1 MKYVNVAEMMS
12 YAENKE
18 FVANFVA
25 TLEQDTESAKIMENS
40 TSVEDMF
47 KVVSRYFQLKLED
60 FTEAYHKAVDYLT
73 QPKAKLDDGVMECV
87 VGGGIGDW
95 FKRNWRTIA
104 AVAVGVAAVGIG
116 MLTCGIGA
124 GLIASGMVLTG
135 AHSIVCGGLAI
146 AGGTYVAATSIDEAV
161 NGENATL

>member
-1 MKYVNVAEMMS
+1 MKDVNVAEMMS

-25 TLEQDTESAKIMENS
+25 TLEQDTEAAKIMENS

-47 KVVSRYFQLKLED
+47 KVVSRYFKLKVED

-95 FKRNWRTIA
+95 FKRNWRTVA
-104 AVAVGVAAVGIG
+104 AVAVGVAAVGISV
-116 MLTCGIGA
+116 LTCGVGAALMMGGLVAEGVVCTGGGLFIGA
-124 GLIASGMVLTG
+124 M
-135 AHSIVCGGLAI
+135 GGYAI
-146 AGGTYVAATSIDEAV
+146 GTVVDEAV
-161 NGENATL
+161 NGENA